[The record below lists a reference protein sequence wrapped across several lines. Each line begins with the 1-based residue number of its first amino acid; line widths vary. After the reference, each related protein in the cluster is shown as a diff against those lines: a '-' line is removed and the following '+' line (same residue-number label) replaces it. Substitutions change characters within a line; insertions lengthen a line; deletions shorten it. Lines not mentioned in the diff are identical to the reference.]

1 MGFFSGILIAFV
13 IAPLADSAAVPT
25 SSGPTPTAAT
35 GNASD
40 DAKDI
45 DADPVV
51 CERFTELGSRLRSK
65 KVCKRR
71 SEWAEDRRNDRDN
84 IERSQRTGMRGQ

>member
-1 MGFFSGILIAFV
+1 MGLFSGILLALATV
-13 IAPLADSAAVPT
+13 PLAGGAIAPSVPQVAT
-25 SSGPTPTAAT
+25 KATA

-40 DAKDI
+40 AAKDI